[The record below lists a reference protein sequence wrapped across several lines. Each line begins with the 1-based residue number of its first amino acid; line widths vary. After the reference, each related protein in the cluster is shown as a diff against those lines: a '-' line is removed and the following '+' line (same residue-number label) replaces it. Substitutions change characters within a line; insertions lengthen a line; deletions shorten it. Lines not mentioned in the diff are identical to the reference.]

1 MAHADYGA
9 RPPEINSALMYFG
22 PGSRSMLAA
31 AAAWDAV
38 AFELGVL
45 ASGYTSVISEL
56 TSGPWV
62 GPAAASMVGA
72 SAPYVAWL
80 RASAIRAERTASQ
93 ARSAA
98 AAYEAAFVMTVPPP
112 VVAANRVLLT
122 SLIVT
127 NFFGQNT
134 PAIAVTEAQYAEM
147 WAQDAAAMYGYAASS
162 ATATR
167 LTPFVP
173 PPATTNLPGPLWQ
186 ASAMGKAATTTA
198 VAGGSALLAATR
210 RPVAFPRL
218 AALAQWLEAHLP
230 GITPAERTTVVRLL
244 GQSYFALGM
253 VQFSTSIALQAIPGT
268 ASGAGGSGSSVVDNW
283 GSMLH
288 GAHGG
293 AAAEFEEDLGT
304 LTRPVSA
311 AMGKARLTGSLSTPS
326 SWGAGVREFANAAAD
341 EQLDLAGSVA
351 SAKSNAYLQGMP
363 MTAAGRNTA
372 VAEQK
377 YGFRYRVMQRTPA
390 GG

>member
-1 MAHADYGA
+1 
-9 RPPEINSALMYFG
+9 
-22 PGSRSMLAA
+22 
-31 AAAWDAV
+31 
-38 AFELGVL
+38 
-45 ASGYTSVISEL
+45 
-56 TSGPWV
+56 
-62 GPAAASMVGA
+62 
-72 SAPYVAWL
+72 
-80 RASAIRAERTASQ
+80 
-93 ARSAA
+93 
-98 AAYEAAFVMTVPPP
+98 
-112 VVAANRVLLT
+112 
-122 SLIVT
+122 
-127 NFFGQNT
+127 
-134 PAIAVTEAQYAEM
+134 
-147 WAQDAAAMYGYAASS
+147 MYGYAASS

>member
-1 MAHADYGA
+1 MDFGSL
-9 RPPEINSALMYFG
+9 PPEFNSGKMYAG
-22 PGSRSMLAA
+22 AGSGSILVAA
-31 AAAWDAV
+31 EAWDSVAV
-38 AFELGVL
+38 DLYSA
-45 ASGYTSVISEL
+45 ASSCQSVIWGL
-56 TSGPWV
+56 AFGQW
-62 GPAAASMVGA
+62 VGA
-72 SAPYVAWL
+72 SASLMGAAAAPYVAWL
-80 RASAIRAERTASQ
+80 GATATQAELAANQ
-93 ARSAA
+93 ARGAA
-98 AAYEAAFVMTVPPP
+98 VAYESAFAATVPP
-112 VVAANRVLLT
+112 ALILENRLQLVT
-122 SLIVT
+122 LIAT
-127 NFFGQNT
+127 NIFGQNT
-134 PAIAVTEAQYAEM
+134 PAIATTEAEYGEM

-198 VAGGSALLAATR
+198 VAGGSTLLAATR
-210 RPVAFPRL
+210 RPVALPRL
-218 AALAQWLEAHLP
+218 VALAQWLEAHLP